1 MKSTTTKRNSFFEN
15 LYQLDRILRGDA
27 TRPEHLHKAEI
38 EIPVV
43 GISLTIICLAVVYGF
58 CMGVFA
64 LVRGFENA
72 AYAGALLQ
80 TSASMCKVP
89 LLFMLTLVVTFPSL
103 YVFNALAGSNLKI
116 FPVLKLL
123 IASLSV
129 NIAVLA
135 SMGPILAFFSLS
147 TPNYSFIVLL
157 NVVVFAVAGIL
168 GLVFLIQTL
177 GRLTANESKTK
188 PSVDTTSTAGALP
201 TDVHRTPAS
210 LNKPPVPAHIKLPE
224 TAGPLDLPA
233 NMVLGNSVWRV
244 FYCWLVVFCLVGCQ
258 MGWVLRPFIG
268 DPNLPFEWFRNRH
281 SNFFEAVFNLIF

>member
-1 MKSTTTKRNSFFEN
+1 MKPTSLKRNSFYEN

-27 TRPEHLHKAEI
+27 TRPEHLRKAEI
-38 EIPVV
+38 EIPIV
-43 GISLTIICLAVVYGF
+43 GISLTIICLAIVYGF

-64 LVRGFENA
+64 LVRGFENS
-72 AYAGALLQ
+72 AYTSALMQ

-89 LLFMLTLVVTFPSL
+89 LLFLLTLVVTFPSL
-103 YVFNALAGSNLKI
+103 YVFNALAGSKLKMV
-116 FPVLKLL
+116 PVLKLL

-157 NVVVFAVAGIL
+157 NVIVFAVAGIL

-177 GRLTANESKTK
+177 GRLTNHESTK
-188 PSVDTTSTAGALP
+188 SNLNKVDSLP
-201 TDVHRTPAS
+201 TDVHRTPESLPKPLLAS
-210 LNKPPVPAHIKLPE
+210 QTTSKYHRKK
-224 TAGPLDLPA
+224 TGPLDLPA
-233 NMVLGNSVWRV
+233 NMVLGSSVWRV
-244 FYCWLVVFCLVGCQ
+244 FYCWLAVFCLVGCQ

-268 DPNLPFEWFRNRH
+268 SPNLPFEWFRNRH

>member
-1 MKSTTTKRNSFFEN
+1 MKPTSLKRNSFYEN

-27 TRPEHLHKAEI
+27 TRPEHLRKAEI
-38 EIPVV
+38 EIPIV
-43 GISLTIICLAVVYGF
+43 GISLTIICLAIVYGF

-64 LVRGFENA
+64 LVRGFENS
-72 AYAGALLQ
+72 AYTSALMQ

-89 LLFMLTLVVTFPSL
+89 LLFLLTLVVTFPSL
-103 YVFNALAGSNLKI
+103 YVFNALAGSKLKMV
-116 FPVLKLL
+116 PVLKLL

-157 NVVVFAVAGIL
+157 NVIVFAVAGIQ

-177 GRLTANESKTK
+177 GRLTNHESTK
-188 PSVDTTSTAGALP
+188 SNLNKVDSLP
-201 TDVHRTPAS
+201 TDVHRTPESLPKPLLAS
-210 LNKPPVPAHIKLPE
+210 QTTSKYHRKK
-224 TAGPLDLPA
+224 TGPLDLPA
-233 NMVLGNSVWRV
+233 NMVLGSSVWRV
-244 FYCWLVVFCLVGCQ
+244 FYCWLAVFCLVGCQ

-268 DPNLPFEWFRNRH
+268 SPNLPFEWFRNRH

>member
-1 MKSTTTKRNSFFEN
+1 MKPTSLKRNSFYEN

-27 TRPEHLHKAEI
+27 TRPEHLRKAEI
-38 EIPVV
+38 EIPIV
-43 GISLTIICLAVVYGF
+43 GISLTIICLAIVYGF

-64 LVRGFENA
+64 LVRGFENS
-72 AYAGALLQ
+72 AYTSALMQ

-89 LLFMLTLVVTFPSL
+89 LLFLLTLVVTFPSL
-103 YVFNALAGSNLKI
+103 YVFNALAGSKLKMV
-116 FPVLKLL
+116 PVLKLL

-157 NVVVFAVAGIL
+157 NVIVFAVAGIQ

-177 GRLTANESKTK
+177 GRRTNHESTK
-188 PSVDTTSTAGALP
+188 SNLNKVDSLP
-201 TDVHRTPAS
+201 TDVHRTPESLPKPLLAS
-210 LNKPPVPAHIKLPE
+210 QTTSKYHRKK
-224 TAGPLDLPA
+224 TGPLDLPA
-233 NMVLGNSVWRV
+233 NMVLGSSVWRV
-244 FYCWLVVFCLVGCQ
+244 FYCWLAVFCLVGCQ

-268 DPNLPFEWFRNRH
+268 SPNLPFEWFRNRH